1 MFQYA
6 ANEEKKPQFS
16 VSLSLSLWL
25 LYATIKVI
33 RVFVSLTLSLS
44 YIRGALLNIFSLLHT
59 CARERR
65 AKMCACV

>member
-16 VSLSLSLWL
+16 VSLSLSL
-25 LYATIKVI
+25 AAI
-33 RVFVSLTLSLS
+33 RHYKSNSGFCLSDSLPLS